1 MTLYYSTGLRNFVA
15 AYGPYK
21 RALQGGVMNI
31 YSGTVPAS
39 ADAALVSGYTL
50 LSKVTLASG
59 AHTNEVCAAGTF
71 KLVGTVGTLT
81 SVTVGAIEILGATVT
96 FVDTLTNF
104 ATAVAAQI
112 NAYCP
117 ATGAEYIATSA
128 VDVVTIT
135 CLPGTGI
142 VTGTV
147 AATGAGGI
155 TITPIVDVGTA
166 VTGIASVNGLTYGG
180 ATSGVLAKGT
190 GVWSGTNLATGTA
203 SFFRLYGS
211 VADSLA
217 LSTTLVRVQGTCG
230 TSGVDYTMSSTS
242 LVSGYTHTVDG
253 FTLTLP
259 AS

>member
-21 RALQGGVMNI
+21 RALQGGTMSI

-39 ADAALVSGYTL
+39 ADAALVAGYTQL
-50 LSKVTLASG
+50 CSVTLASG
-59 AHTNEVCAAGTF
+59 AITNEVCAAGSAT
-71 KLVGTVGTLT
+71 LAGVAGTVT
-81 SVTVGAIEILGATVT
+81 SITVGAVEILGATCT
-96 FVDTLTNF
+96 FVDTLSNL
-104 ATAVAAQI
+104 AIAVAAQI

-117 ATGAEYIATSA
+117 LTGAEYIATSVGA
-128 VDVVTIT
+128 KIIIT

-155 TITPIVDVGTA
+155 TITPIVDIGTG
-166 VTGIASVNGLTYGG
+166 VTGIAGVNGLTYGG

-203 SFFRLYGS
+203 SYFRLYGS
-211 VADSLA
+211 VADTLA
-217 LSTTLVRVQGTCG
+217 LSTTLIRVQGTCG
-230 TSGVDYTMSSTS
+230 TSGTDYIMSSTT
-242 LVSGYTHTVDG
+242 LTSGYTHTVDG